1 MANLAVSPVVSRA
14 LHDSHESS
22 GHLFESP
29 IPSVLHLLID
39 SVRLVA
45 ENQKSRHSPGC
56 RPAERKNQKQQQPA
70 HVNKTQLVHVLNIN
84 LLILC
89 RCTSKKNTIQYNTIS

>member
-56 RPAERKNQKQQQPA
+56 RPAERKTKNNNNPPMSIKR
-70 HVNKTQLVHVLNIN
+70 N
-84 LLILC
+84 LFMFSI
-89 RCTSKKNTIQYNTIS
+89 